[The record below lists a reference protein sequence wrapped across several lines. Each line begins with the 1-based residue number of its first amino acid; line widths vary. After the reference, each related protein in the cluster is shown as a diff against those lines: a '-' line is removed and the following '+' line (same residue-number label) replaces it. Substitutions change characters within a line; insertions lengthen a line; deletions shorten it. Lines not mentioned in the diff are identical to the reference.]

1 MSENAS
7 LLEREFQILEFS
19 GFPLQDGAGQAYHE
33 EAFHHFLEMERK
45 RSEASNRPFL
55 LLLVDFKRRVGRDT
69 SLDTVTEPM
78 LFSTLSGC
86 LRETDFVGWY
96 RDGRVA
102 GAVLT
107 QHGEP
112 EGDDIPELV
121 RQRVA
126 EELGRQLPFHVARD
140 LQVRVYQ
147 LSPNGFRSES

>member
-1 MSENAS
+1 M
-7 LLEREFQILEFS
+7 
-19 GFPLQDGAGQAYHE
+19 
-33 EAFHHFLEMERK
+33 
-45 RSEASNRPFL
+45 
-55 LLLVDFKRRVGRDT
+55 LVDFWRHAGLDT
-69 SLDTVTEPM
+69 SHETLSESA

-112 EGDDIPELV
+112 EGDDVPEVV
-121 RQRVA
+121 RRRVGA
-126 EELGRQLPFHVARD
+126 ELERQLPLEVASR

-147 LSPNGFRSES
+147 LSPNANFRSEP